1 MKSTDIGH
9 GTQGHSDISLGST
22 CTHVPTPSLP
32 NRNLLPDTCCL
43 SVCLVAE
50 IGSRLLHCISL
61 KQGRSIE
68 WHSGRLCAHTRSPLL
83 YKSFKFSRAIKVF
96 NQEWMISVPISCQRP
111 REPPYGRHKPSWELI
126 SKNVPISDSLPSS
139 LCWANA
145 LTALQ
150 ITILPRIVIALNP
163 RILWS
168 VLWAGEHVSTGVKA
182 SKVLRFHFIWILVVS
197 SNNRNPLLTMDL
209 VAIVCLIQ
217 IIFKMSRIHF
227 KLSWYL
233 WGPALC
239 VSMRFYEVF

>member
-1 MKSTDIGH
+1 MTSGLQDDLR
-9 GTQGHSDISLGST
+9 HSENTYRALREQSDFVI
-22 CTHVPTPSLP
+22 
-32 NRNLLPDTCCL
+32 L
-43 SVCLVAE
+43 SEPKILRLV
-50 IGSRLLHCISL
+50 
-61 KQGRSIE
+61 
-68 WHSGRLCAHTRSPLL
+68 
-83 YKSFKFSRAIKVF
+83 

-168 VLWAGEHVSTGVKA
+168 VLWAGEHVSTGVKD
-182 SKVLRFHFIWILVVS
+182 SKILRFHFIWILVVS

-217 IIFKMSRIHF
+217 VIFKMSRIHF
-227 KLSWYL
+227 KPSWYL
-233 WGPALC
+233 WGSGGMC
-239 VSMRFYEVF
+239 CRHYIYELF